1 VSGRLDSAT
10 RISAVECPTFRAS
23 SRQRGAPLTGEINLV
38 NKLVAIPLVISVAAT
53 PALSFAQ
60 SSTGRTRAQVIAELV
75 RLDQAG

>member
-1 VSGRLDSAT
+1 
-10 RISAVECPTFRAS
+10 
-23 SRQRGAPLTGEINLV
+23 V